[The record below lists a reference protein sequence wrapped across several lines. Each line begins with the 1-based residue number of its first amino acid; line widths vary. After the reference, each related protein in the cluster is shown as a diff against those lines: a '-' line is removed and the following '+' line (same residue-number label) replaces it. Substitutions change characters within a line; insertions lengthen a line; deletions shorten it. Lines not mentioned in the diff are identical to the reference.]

1 MKNLFFK
8 RKEEEV
14 LGPAMRDPLTGEII
28 SLDDLPPAVNS
39 PDYST
44 VKYSDSDVS
53 LHEDIPVTEIINGFY
68 SEKSDFSDKT
78 KSIFKMEEFMAT
90 MPESLPMNVKLQTV
104 INVLITSGFDP
115 EKMVEDGQARVDYI
129 HSRMAQIQSDNA
141 VKVEKREK
149 EISNL
154 ESQIDN
160 HRQVILETKKNSESV
175 EKAVHEETERLT
187 KLINDIIS
195 VSGKK
200 EV

>member
-1 MKNLFFK
+1 MS
-8 RKEEEV
+8 
-14 LGPAMRDPLTGEII
+14 GSTMRDPITGELIP
-28 SLDDLPPAVNS
+28 LDEVS
-39 PDYST
+39 PVVRSI
-44 VKYSDSDVS
+44 DSSSITYADSGVPLYEDV
-53 LHEDIPVTEIINGFY
+53 PVTEIINGFY
-68 SEKSDFSDKT
+68 SEKPEFSDKT

-129 HSRMAQIQSDNA
+129 HSRMEQIQSDNA
-141 VKVEKREK
+141 VKVEKRET

-175 EKAVHEETERLT
+175 EKAVYEETERLT
-187 KLINDIIS
+187 KLINDILS